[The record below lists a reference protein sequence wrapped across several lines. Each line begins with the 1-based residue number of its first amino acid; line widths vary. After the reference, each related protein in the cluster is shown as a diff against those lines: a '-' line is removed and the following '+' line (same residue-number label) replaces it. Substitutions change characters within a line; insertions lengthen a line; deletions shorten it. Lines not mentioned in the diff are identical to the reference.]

1 MLILAMEFVFD
12 LSNNSRISLL
22 FLSLTYSVRLM
33 VTTPSN
39 SWWLSFLIKNEIVNH
54 LSASIS
60 LPVLPSPL
68 DDACILKSVE
78 YLPVSP
84 NFTLCPFTS
93 TTGEVWLVVCNFL
106 KLFVILSFDTVKTRK
121 HLVPSNMGK
130 LMSSETFTSSAKG
143 ILLIAADTLPNEY
156 VPTPPALLPASWRVF
171 SGRKPFSVL
180 RSPFSVLRFR
190 NSIRL
195 SFSLSCFLFSV
206 FGSYKACSV
215 LLGRHGEQGHEQHER
230 QPQRIIHSPNTAECP
245 TGRSSSRGSRLALV
259 NTPLLQDQAQISHQ
273 QKINTVTAA
282 TAAPKKEVA
291 PAEIVI
297 LPSIHRQL
305 SLTQERHY

>member
-1 MLILAMEFVFD
+1 M
-12 LSNNSRISLL
+12 L

-39 SWWLSFLIKNEIVNH
+39 SWWLSYLIKNEIVNH

-130 LMSSETFTSSAKG
+130 LRSSETFTSSAKG

-180 RSPFSVLRFR
+180 RSPFSVSVTPSVSR
-190 NSIRL
+190 
-195 SFSLSCFLFSV
+195 FLFPV
-206 FGSYKACSV
+206 FSFPCLGLIKRVLCCSD
-215 LLGRHGEQGHEQHER
+215 GTESKGTNSTNDSH
-230 QPQRIIHSPNTAECP
+230 
-245 TGRSSSRGSRLALV
+245 RGSSTHPTPQNVQLEEAL
-259 NTPLLQDQAQISHQ
+259 QG
-273 QKINTVTAA
+273 
-282 TAAPKKEVA
+282 EV
-291 PAEIVI
+291 VW
-297 LPSIHRQL
+297 HW
-305 SLTQERHY
+305 